1 MKSDLLLLSQRSRG
15 SPPTAHNTTPRSPAD
30 ATLSSRLFSGY
41 LGRSGSQNSD
51 RLCSHFTVRTS
62 KVRKALLWPC
72 QNHEDYRHVKI
83 DEERIAA
90 WNATEVAIDLMHS
103 ISYVSDPSTEDAS
116 RSGFATEDPDSD
128 EIEGDIPST
137 VSGMIDVNNTTT
149 SPDIMTLLQAAQI
162 REQIPHVAPNVTV
175 NVTGSSI
182 LNDRYDPTYFTSAF
196 PTLFPYG
203 TGKHL
208 DNRCQKDLSLQLWIR
223 LLLKHVS
230 R

>member
-1 MKSDLLLLSQRSRG
+1 M
-15 SPPTAHNTTPRSPAD
+15 
-30 ATLSSRLFSGY
+30 
-41 LGRSGSQNSD
+41 NSD

-162 REQIPHVAPNVTV
+162 REQIPHVAPQRH
-175 NVTGSSI
+175 GQCHWIKYIKRSI
-182 LNDRYDPTYFTSAF
+182 RPNLFHIRISDFVSIRDWQTS
-196 PTLFPYG
+196 
-203 TGKHL
+203 
-208 DNRCQKDLSLQLWIR
+208 
-223 LLLKHVS
+223 
-230 R
+230 